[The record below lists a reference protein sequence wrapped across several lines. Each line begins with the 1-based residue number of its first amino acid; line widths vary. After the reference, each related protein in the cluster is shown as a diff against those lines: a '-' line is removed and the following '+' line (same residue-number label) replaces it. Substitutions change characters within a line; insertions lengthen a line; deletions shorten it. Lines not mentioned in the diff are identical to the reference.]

1 MKVLIFSHE
10 SDVDGLFSAAIGLI
24 RYPQAR
30 TVFLGYGK
38 DTFRI
43 MADFTSKLSIS
54 SSAQENG
61 LIIICDLALGEDIS
75 SISLCKSSFSEAR
88 NAGFHIVWLDH
99 HPWPERPQSAMEPCA
114 ELKLDRTG
122 TKCAAELVYERF
134 LLGNELASNLASIAR
149 SMDFFIGDQYLT
161 PISELIV
168 YYHNSFARYE
178 KLSSL
183 AAKIS
188 RGILWDF
195 EMQKDYAAYSQ
206 FRDRA
211 KAESYQTL
219 QLRRFGDKF
228 KAAILR
234 SSPYIQ
240 NSLFAHE
247 IVEKTGSDVVIL
259 YGLDNK
265 VSIRRSNNLISCRK
279 IALNLP
285 EGGGHDYAAGAKFN
299 SPSFDRDQIIKELEE
314 AVSRSLV
321 DTSAPQ

>member
-1 MKVLIFSHE
+1 
-10 SDVDGLFSAAIGLI
+10 
-24 RYPQAR
+24 
-30 TVFLGYGK
+30 
-38 DTFRI
+38 
-43 MADFTSKLSIS
+43 
-54 SSAQENG
+54 
-61 LIIICDLALGEDIS
+61 
-75 SISLCKSSFSEAR
+75 
-88 NAGFHIVWLDH
+88 
-99 HPWPERPQSAMEPCA
+99 
-114 ELKLDRTG
+114 
-122 TKCAAELVYERF
+122 
-134 LLGNELASNLASIAR
+134 LLGNELASNLTSSAR

-219 QLRRFGDKF
+219 QLRPFGDKF

-240 NSLFAHE
+240 NSLFARE
-247 IVEKTGSDVVIL
+247 IFEKTGSDVVIL

-285 EGGGHDYAAGAKFN
+285 EGGGHDFAAGAKFN